1 MTIGDPRT
9 FAVESIISEAY
20 LREGLR
26 ALGCFV
32 IHVGGGRYGVYRPN
46 ATLLGCSFDEVAKR
60 MRQRG
65 LHVAPFAK
73 AENPGMIADAFR
85 EAIYSENAKNEYFG
99 IPRDRFCDLV
109 YSSDI
114 FWARYGDEAFDDGSY
129 VLQFD
134 VGDRVRLMAFRCGVD
149 WLHDPSTLREVWI
162 AGSEYYQ
169 VLAQWRLEFEMEW
182 KSLPKKEI

>member
-1 MTIGDPRT
+1 MTIGDPCT

-32 IHVGGGRYGVYRPN
+32 IYVGGGRYGVYGPN

-60 MRQRG
+60 VRQRG

-114 FWARYGDEAFDDGSY
+114 LWAPDGDEAFDDGSY
-129 VLQFD
+129 VLSVRRRRSRTPYRVQMRRRLASRSLNPPRS
-134 VGDRVRLMAFRCGVD
+134 VDRRKRVLSNSRAVAALVRD
-149 WLHDPSTLREVWI
+149 
-162 AGSEYYQ
+162 
-169 VLAQWRLEFEMEW
+169 
-182 KSLPKKEI
+182 EIG